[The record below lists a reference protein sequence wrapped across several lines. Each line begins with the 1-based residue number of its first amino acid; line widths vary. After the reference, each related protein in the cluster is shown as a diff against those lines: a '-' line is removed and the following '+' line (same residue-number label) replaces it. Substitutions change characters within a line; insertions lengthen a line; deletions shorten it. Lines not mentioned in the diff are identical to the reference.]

1 MRTEKNILVGIVHN
15 ASIIF
20 FDNHPQPIQHT
31 NCGALKSKQIPKGLQ
46 RQSEGHPACPGPVAG
61 MGNGSSGQHPY
72 GNLVQSS
79 GWGATCLG
87 CVVIILEVDF
97 VMKELVMVVVEVV
110 VVVEIVVVVA
120 SNSHK
125 YYFR

>member
-1 MRTEKNILVGIVHN
+1 M
-15 ASIIF
+15 
-20 FDNHPQPIQHT
+20 
-31 NCGALKSKQIPKGLQ
+31 
-46 RQSEGHPACPGPVAG
+46 
-61 MGNGSSGQHPY
+61 
-72 GNLVQSS
+72 
-79 GWGATCLG
+79 G